1 MATRAERDKK
11 KQNEQHHR
19 ILTDLLREQCN
30 KICADC
36 EAKGP
41 RWASWNIGA
50 FICIRCAGIHRNLGV
65 HISKVKSVNLDSW
78 TSEQVANMVEWGNR
92 RVNRY
97 YEANI
102 PSTFTR
108 PSSDQAAENFI
119 RAKYVSKQ
127 YAGQKL
133 PEENKPKATSKT
145 GKTTNQ
151 NTPAAVAQHKSR
163 QSSSSS
169 SSSVQER
176 QSPAK
181 RATPVQSQ
189 SPAPKPQQQS
199 AIADLLSLDTPVQQ
213 APVQQSQVVNA
224 PPQQVPSNTQQAIPS
239 QIPQQPQNQQQNL
252 ISEAAL
258 FGTNE
263 QKASIDKDSILSLY
277 GKNTQ
282 TPAYGVPGGIIM
294 SRPQVSNTN
303 MVQQGPGM
311 MYQGQGG
318 MQQMQYGNR
327 MQQFQPMSQGMGQV
341 NQITQGMNQMSVTG
355 GAGLPNQQ
363 AMYNTPS
370 GGGNFNMPQQNQ
382 FNMMRQQQPMQQQF
396 QQNFMGQY
404 QQNPTMQQAPLMQGN
419 QRPQVYNQQF
429 ATNNQGGMYAGNQQ
443 MTQGQTLNNQLW
455 N

>member
-102 PSTFTR
+102 PST
-108 PSSDQAAENFI
+108 AAENFI

-213 APVQQSQVVNA
+213 APVQQS
-224 PPQQVPSNTQQAIPS
+224 QAIPS